1 MEYRGSKSNNHARIG
16 VKYCAAGFRNLFA
29 GEFQPAPSAMR
40 ESGDRNVNTMNGWR
54 RERDSNPRYGVN
66 PYNALAGRPLRPLG
80 HLSGRAAHYI
90 TRVRASFPASGR
102 LIEFECLVQ
111 GPHGELHVFFVDDDR
126 YLDLRGGDHLDVDAL
141 FGESAEHLACDSRV
155 GTHADAH
162 HRDLADPVV
171 AANVGGFDVVLD
183 LRLSTSSAFW
193 YSLRCT
199 VNDKSVRPSTP
210 AFCMIMSTSMLASP
224 IGPRMAY
231 AIPGRSGTPMTVIF
245 ASSRL
250 KAIPEMTASSIFAS
264 SSNVISVPSPCSWK
278 LESTRR
284 GTLFLP
290 ATSTDRI
297 CRIFE
302 PRLAISSISSKV
314 TDLSLRA
321 SGTMR
326 GSVV

>member
-126 YLDLRGGDHLDVDAL
+126 NLDLRGGDHLDVDAL
-141 FGESAEHLACDSRV
+141 FGEGAEHLACDSGV
-155 GTHADAH
+155 GAHADAH
-162 HRDLADPVV
+162 HRDLADLVV
-171 AANVGGFDVVLD
+171 AANVCGFDVVLD
-183 LRLSTSSAFW
+183 LQVEYVERLLVLVAVHGERQVGQAV
-193 YSLRCT
+193 YAGVLDDH
-199 VNDKSVRPSTP
+199 VDVDVGVADRP
-210 AFCMIMSTSMLASP
+210 
-224 IGPRMAY
+224 
-231 AIPGRSGTPMTVIF
+231 
-245 ASSRL
+245 
-250 KAIPEMTASSIFAS
+250 E
-264 SSNVISVPSPCSWK
+264 
-278 LESTRR
+278 
-284 GTLFLP
+284 
-290 ATSTDRI
+290 DRI
-297 CRIFE
+297 GD
-302 PRLAISSISSKV
+302 AGSIGHAHDG
-314 TDLSLRA
+314 DLRFVAVERYS
-321 SGTMR
+321 
-326 GSVV
+326 